1 MKKSAKIEN
10 CGMGESWEGY
20 RVVDIGFLQNMLFL
34 IIGQIL
40 MMMFSNELKCVK
52 VIHLHSTSHMFA
64 LLSCISF
71 WTIIKYLLK
80 GGNFVGFT
88 LMQPN

>member
-1 MKKSAKIEN
+1 M
-10 CGMGESWEGY
+10 
-20 RVVDIGFLQNMLFL
+20 VDIGFLRNMLFL
-34 IIGQIL
+34 IIEQML
-40 MMMFSNELKCVK
+40 MMMFSNNELKCVK

-80 GGNFVGFT
+80 GGTV
-88 LMQPN
+88 LVSR

>member
-1 MKKSAKIEN
+1 MSTSE
-10 CGMGESWEGY
+10 GEGERGEGY
-20 RVVDIGFLQNMLFL
+20 HVVDIGFLQNMLFP
-34 IIGQIL
+34 IIGQML
-40 MMMFSNELKCVK
+40 MMMMFSNELKCVK